1 MNKKDILDLAQRE
14 KRDEGEDAMENKSR
28 RIGSL
33 AVIFLCL
40 CLIILNNHFGR
51 ENDSLNALL
60 CTMAAVEFYVRFTF
74 TKKISAGSHRHRVR
88 HPQPGRLC
96 HCGGVRRMNEQLIL
110 CNRLKE
116 ARASQH
122 LSQVQLAKLVGV
134 SRNTISSIETGQF
147 NPTAKLALLLCI
159 ALDWKFEDLFYF
171 TEAPEKKK
179 RYF

>member
-60 CTMAAVEFYVRFTF
+60 CTMAAVEFYVRFAF
-74 TKKISAGSHRHRVR
+74 TKKISDLV
-88 HPQPGRLC
+88 LT
-96 HCGGVRRMNEQLIL
+96 LIGTVFVI
-110 CNRLKE
+110 
-116 ARASQH
+116 
-122 LSQVQLAKLVGV
+122 LSLVAYVTAVV
-134 SRNTISSIETGQF
+134 SG
-147 NPTAKLALLLCI
+147 A
-159 ALDWKFEDLFYF
+159 
-171 TEAPEKKK
+171 
-179 RYF
+179 

>member
-33 AVIFLCL
+33 AVIFL

-74 TKKISAGSHRHRVR
+74 TKKISD
-88 HPQPGRLC
+88 
-96 HCGGVRRMNEQLIL
+96 
-110 CNRLKE
+110 
-116 ARASQH
+116 
-122 LSQVQLAKLVGV
+122 LV
-134 SRNTISSIETGQF
+134 
-147 NPTAKLALLLCI
+147 LALIGTVFVILSLV
-159 ALDWKFEDLFYF
+159 AYV
-171 TEAPEKKK
+171 TAVVSGA
-179 RYF
+179 

>member
-51 ENDSLNALL
+51 ANDSLNALL

-74 TKKISAGSHRHRVR
+74 
-88 HPQPGRLC
+88 
-96 HCGGVRRMNEQLIL
+96 
-110 CNRLKE
+110 
-116 ARASQH
+116 
-122 LSQVQLAKLVGV
+122 LV
-134 SRNTISSIETGQF
+134 
-147 NPTAKLALLLCI
+147 LALIGTVCVILSLV
-159 ALDWKFEDLFYF
+159 AYVP
-171 TEAPEKKK
+171 AVVSGV
-179 RYF
+179 

>member
-60 CTMAAVEFYVRFTF
+60 C
-74 TKKISAGSHRHRVR
+74 
-88 HPQPGRLC
+88 
-96 HCGGVRRMNEQLIL
+96 
-110 CNRLKE
+110 
-116 ARASQH
+116 
-122 LSQVQLAKLVGV
+122 LV
-134 SRNTISSIETGQF
+134 
-147 NPTAKLALLLCI
+147 LALIGTVLVILSLV
-159 ALDWKFEDLFYF
+159 AYV
-171 TEAPEKKK
+171 TAVVSGV
-179 RYF
+179 